1 MLHTHI
7 IQRHILYFH
16 RCTLSSLSWYLWT
29 VIHCSFCLIV
39 VFMIRS
45 PFLWVSN
52 RRRLLRRV
60 GRQRA
65 EPTAPFVL
73 DLTRA
78 SPSRSRG
85 GEAKSP
91 RIGVSE
97 WRQFR
102 FVKRQTDPFL
112 LPPFSMCALEFV
124 FPSFCSCRH
133 SPPYLLT
140 IGIFLTE
147 NVILPFCVC
156 PDCLFSFFQIRMQ
169 GNITN

>member
-16 RCTLSSLSWYLWT
+16 RCKLSSLSWYLWL
-29 VIHCSFCLIV
+29 SFIV
-39 VFMIRS
+39 VSVSSLYSWFVRLSCESRTVGVCSGALAGRERNPRRPLSSTS
-45 PFLWVSN
+45 PA
-52 RRRLLRRV
+52 RRRS
-60 GRQRA
+60 
-65 EPTAPFVL
+65 F
-73 DLTRA
+73 
-78 SPSRSRG
+78 PS